1 MVTVASTPD
10 NLPVNTKIV
19 GKTENFGEATRSR
32 LVVRESWLQTTP
44 LPTNDYPLNMYVYT
58 RRMNVQYK
66 DSTGTEVRRIAG

>member
-1 MVTVASTPD
+1 MVAVTSTPD
-10 NLPVNTKIV
+10 DLPVNRKIV
-19 GKTENFGEATRSR
+19 GKTENFGGATRNR
-32 LVVRESWLQTTP
+32 LVVREPWLQTTL